1 MKISGV
7 EIRPGNNI
15 EYDGSLWR
23 AVKIQHTQPG
33 KGGAYMQVELK
44 NLIDGRKNNVRFRSA
59 ETVERIR
66 LDTKDFQ
73 YLYAEGDMLVFM
85 DQNTYEQI
93 NLPSDLLGDARPFLQ
108 DGMQVKLELWEEK
121 PISVEL
127 PAQIEAEIVEA
138 DAVVK
143 GQTASSSYKP
153 AVLDNGV
160 RIMVPPHIESGTRI
174 IVDVYEQ
181 TYVGKAG

>member
-85 DQNTYEQI
+85 DTETYEQI
-93 NLPSDLLGDARPFLQ
+93 NLPQDLVGDASAFLQ
-108 DGMQVKLELWEEK
+108 DGMMVMLLVAAPMLLTGLVVGLSISIFQTLTHIQEMTLTFIPKILAVFAALIIFLPWMLRELTEFY
-121 PISVEL
+121 
-127 PAQIEAEIVEA
+127 Q
-138 DAVVK
+138 
-143 GQTASSSYKP
+143 
-153 AVLDNGV
+153 
-160 RIMVPPHIESGTRI
+160 RIMDK
-174 IVDVYEQ
+174 IVAL
-181 TYVGKAG
+181 G